1 MTSSVSNQI
10 RSRKRVSVCNGR
22 RMHALSFSLLV
33 SFAAF
38 EISMSFVPLALRTS
52 HVSRTAASIASRLK
66 QQLTKIEPM
75 QSNGRLGG
83 EIEIDKSVQAPKTNN
98 TTTNTKTQTN
108 TNTQTKT
115 NTKSFGMLK
124 PRRDD
129 VFPRDSVLQLS
140 KTRIEN
146 VVDDMLEST
155 RSIGLFGET
164 MYAQQK
170 LQEEEAF
177 ESIPRGNTVL
187 ATSASASASAKTSV
201 RGQQVRVATPVDD
214 LDIANLRLSVF
225 SNFNPESRKLFCER
239 SCQLLSSRRQRG
251 ATCIVATTGKHGN
264 SNNDS
269 NNDSDSNDNNNNNKP
284 RMVLN
289 PRHKRKN
296 KKIVGTAEVSS
307 HEFSQTLLGYSRPK
321 DSILY
326 VTEVAVDSSQ
336 RRKGIARLMMDAIDS
351 LADIREVE
359 TIYLHVDVTNS
370 GAVRLY
376 EQAGYRKLDSGDPMY
391 LEFTTKLNLHDGA
404 TKGRCHFLMAKD
416 LRQPTWLS
424 LQEQQKQ
431 YQPHRRTLGIEV
443 MSTF

>member
-1 MTSSVSNQI
+1 
-10 RSRKRVSVCNGR
+10 
-22 RMHALSFSLLV
+22 
-33 SFAAF
+33 
-38 EISMSFVPLALRTS
+38 
-52 HVSRTAASIASRLK
+52 
-66 QQLTKIEPM
+66 
-75 QSNGRLGG
+75 
-83 EIEIDKSVQAPKTNN
+83 
-98 TTTNTKTQTN
+98 
-108 TNTQTKT
+108 
-115 NTKSFGMLK
+115 MLK
-124 PRRDD
+124 PRKDD

-146 VVDDMLEST
+146 VVDDMLKST

-164 MYAQQK
+164 MYPQQK

-177 ESIPRGNTVL
+177 ESIPKGNTVL
-187 ATSASASASAKTSV
+187 ATSTSASAKTSA

-251 ATCIVATTGKHGN
+251 ATCIVATTGKHGSSNN
-264 SNNDS
+264 SNN
-269 NNDSDSNDNNNNNKP
+269 NNNNNKNNKS

-296 KKIVGTAEVSS
+296 KKIVGTAEVSF

-336 RRKGIARLMMDAIDS
+336 RRKGIARLMMEAIDS

-376 EQAGYRKLDSGDPMY
+376 EEAGYRKLDSGDPMY